1 MNSVNIIGRITHDL
15 ELKESKSKVKW
26 VRFSVAVNSGAE
38 EVDFINVVAYE
49 KLAEAICNHQK
60 KGSLLGINGRIK
72 TGKYEHDKGV
82 SINTF
87 DIVANTID
95 FLTPKVSDKTSGTNI
110 DNSGDDLPF

>member
-38 EVDFINVVAYE
+38 EVDFINVVAYD

-87 DIVANTID
+87 DIIANTVD
-95 FLTPKVSDKTSGTNI
+95 FLTPKATDKNT